1 MLSGGRPAFP
11 AGKELRRGRAAPT
24 ARRNRHEKAWKLDR
38 ATRLEGRQR
47 LSPADRRLLGGILC
61 AASLAAGTVALAQR
75 NPLARFAPP
84 PAELV
89 NGRWNGVDLE
99 RRSNCTNAQNDGTRG
114 TYAQFD
120 VAADPGGGFTIAQS
134 GITGL
139 ECSYFGRY
147 EPGAAGLAVQG
158 TYSCS
163 DGKQGDFRTTAIDV
177 SGTSLDIQLTIQLR
191 GSESCAI
198 DGILSMARFPP

>member
-1 MLSGGRPAFP
+1 M
-11 AGKELRRGRAAPT
+11 
-24 ARRNRHEKAWKLDR
+24 
-38 ATRLEGRQR
+38 RQ
-47 LSPADRRLLGGILC
+47 PILGALIV
-61 AASLAAGTVALAQR
+61 ASLLAPAAAAER

-99 RRSNCTNAQNDGTRG
+99 RRSNCASAQNNGTRG

-120 VAADPGGGFTIAQS
+120 VAADPNGGLTIAQT

-139 ECSYFGRY
+139 NCSYFGRY
-147 EPGAAGLAVQG
+147 ETVAGSLVAQG
-158 TYSCS
+158 TYSCT
-163 DGKQGDFRTTAIDV
+163 DGKQGDFRTTAIDA
-177 SGTSLDIQLTIQLR
+177 SGISLDIQLSIQLR

-198 DGILSMARFPP
+198 DGILSMARFNP

>member
-1 MLSGGRPAFP
+1 MHPMLPGII
-11 AGKELRRGRAAPT
+11 RAVSIT
-24 ARRNRHEKAWKLDR
+24 
-38 ATRLEGRQR
+38 
-47 LSPADRRLLGGILC
+47 
-61 AASLAAGTVALAQR
+61 ALAFASGAVAQT

-99 RRSNCTNAQNDGTRG
+99 RRTNCAGEQNNGTRG

-120 VAADPGGGFTIAQS
+120 VSTDAAGGFGIAQS

-139 ECSYFGRY
+139 NCTYSGRY
-147 EPGAAGLAVQG
+147 QATGGRLAVEG

-163 DGKQGDFRTTAIDV
+163 DGKLGDFRSTAIDAR
-177 SGTSLDIQLTIQLR
+177 GISLDIQMAIQLR
-191 GSESCAI
+191 GSETCSI
-198 DGILSMARFPP
+198 DAILSMARFHP